1 MNNSLT
7 AGAASSNENT
17 DRSLIRV
24 RNMVYANKK
33 EREAEKSVCSFIVN
47 KVLNQGK
54 LTKITGIATKDDFD
68 KRLHD

>member
-1 MNNSLT
+1 MNNSFT
-7 AGAASSNENT
+7 AAVASNNST

-33 EREAEKSVCSFIVN
+33 EREAEKNVCSFIVS

-54 LTKITGIATKDDFD
+54 LTKITGIATKDDF
-68 KRLHD
+68 